1 MRNAVCSY
9 TIAHKLG
16 KELPRSSTSQSR
28 CAAKQFILG
37 CAYHVCSAEYG
48 KAVLLDV
55 TAGRFLACTCEP
67 HRLVKEVGCIR
78 LILHSRNEGC
88 FCASQAGPIQALEPR
103 VQLDLPCPSV
113 AQSLTGVQLQQAI
126 HQVLALRRDVLILR
140 PSQLAIKNAAEDLL
154 HEWHVGCISFVRA
167 TYVLCT
173 HQYY

>member
-1 MRNAVCSY
+1 MRNAVCLY

-16 KELPRSSTSQSR
+16 KEFPGSSTSPSK
-28 CAAKQFILG
+28 CAAEQFILW
-37 CAYHVCSAEYG
+37 CAYHVCSAENG
-48 KAVLLDV
+48 RAVLLDV
-55 TAGRFLACTCEP
+55 TAGTVLACTCDP
-67 HRLVKEVGCIR
+67 HRLVKEVGCIC

-113 AQSLTGVQLQQAI
+113 AQSLTRVELQQAI

-154 HEWHVGCISFVRA
+154 HQWYFGCITFVMS
-167 TYVLCT
+167 TSVLCK
-173 HQYY
+173 H